1 MSPMTDVNLGDGLL
15 TNRKRG
21 VNLHQLLIQARIWAV
36 ELTATVVFFVWL
48 YHALLHELGV
58 R

>member
-1 MSPMTDVNLGDGLL
+1 MSRVAKKHNFNLQ
-15 TNRKRG
+15 KRL
-21 VNLHQLLIQARIWAV
+21 VQVRIWAI
-36 ELTATVVFFVWL
+36 ELTATVVFLMWL